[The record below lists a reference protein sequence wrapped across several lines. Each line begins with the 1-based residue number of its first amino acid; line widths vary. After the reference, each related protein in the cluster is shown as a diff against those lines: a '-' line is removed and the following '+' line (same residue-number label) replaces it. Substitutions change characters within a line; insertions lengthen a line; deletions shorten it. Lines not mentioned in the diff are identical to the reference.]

1 VTWIYIVVLSFCAM
15 ALLVAVTG
23 EINLGISLIVLEF
36 LIVLGMRQMG
46 LAMAARRLAQLQ
58 REEIKSEVLGSK
70 ETDTAKIRRIRPR
83 G

>member
-1 VTWIYIVVLSFCAM
+1 GL

-23 EINLGISLIVLEF
+23 EINLGIALVSLEF

-46 LAMAARRLAQLQ
+46 LAMAARRLARLQ
-58 REEIKSEVLGSK
+58 REAIKSEVLAAAELAMTESQ
-70 ETDTAKIRRIRPR
+70 KIRVFRAR